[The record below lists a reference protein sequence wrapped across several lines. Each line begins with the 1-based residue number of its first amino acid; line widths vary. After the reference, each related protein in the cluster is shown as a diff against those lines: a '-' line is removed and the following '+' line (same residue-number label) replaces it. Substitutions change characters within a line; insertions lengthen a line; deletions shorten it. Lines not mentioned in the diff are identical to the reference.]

1 MGTECRMECE
11 LGTECPMEQDQ
22 FDHDAAHG
30 SMPEDSTNEQIEPG
44 KEVNLYVGM
53 EFESLGDAFKCYS
66 NYAHNKGFSVRRN
79 RITKSRSDKSII
91 GQEFVC
97 SKEGF
102 RSKKDS
108 KADMPRDKT
117 RQGCKALVYV
127 SQKEKGKWIIARL
140 VLEHNHVLASPYS
153 KKFLRSKRKKSVAQK
168 NLIDMLDQSGVR
180 PSKIVS
186 VLATQVGG
194 IGNLNVTDHDVC
206 NYLSTKRHKELEKGD
221 AQLMLQYFQKRQSEN
236 PGFFYAIQVDIEGRL
251 ANCFWADAKSRSLY
265 KHFGDVVT
273 FDPTYLTN
281 KYKMPFVPLTG
292 VNHHYQSILFGGALL
307 WDETEESFV
316 WLLQTWLEAM
326 LGCPPKIVITDQ
338 DIAITNVVARVLPH
352 STHHFCMW
360 HIEKKF
366 PETLSHIYHQN
377 NDFKYHFSKCIH
389 DTITPEEFEMAWT
402 ELIEKYKLQNNTWI
416 QKVYSIR
423 ERWVPAFVRA
433 SFCAGMSTTQRSES
447 MNKFFKDYLNSST
460 AMSKF
465 VTQYD
470 RAIEA
475 RYDKEK
481 EKKFKTKNTKPIL
494 KTLYPMEAE
503 AAKVYTRK
511 IFRMFQ
517 DELLESQKYVSEK
530 ITMKDGVYK
539 YRVHERQK
547 EFPSYIVILN
557 IVEQKVECSC
567 HKFEFVGILCKHA
580 LMVFIKK
587 QIHSLPM
594 HYLLDRWTMSAICGR
609 DEGDFSEK
617 LHQAEPL
624 RNSSMWFN
632 DIMVRSLGIS
642 EKASRSAKHHRV
654 ALQGL
659 QALSDKLDDLPY
671 ENEQDSSLSISQVD

>member
-1 MGTECRMECE
+1 MERE

-22 FDHDAAHG
+22 VDHDAAHG
-30 SMPEDSTNEQIEPG
+30 SMPEDSTNEQIEPR

-66 NYAHNKGFSVRRN
+66 NYAHNK
-79 RITKSRSDKSII
+79 
-91 GQEFVC
+91 
-97 SKEGF
+97 
-102 RSKKDS
+102 
-108 KADMPRDKT
+108 ADMPRDKT

-127 SQKEKGKWIIARL
+127 SQKEEDKWIIARL

-153 KKFLRSKRKKSVAQK
+153 KKFLRLKRKKSEAQK

-194 IGNLNVTDHDVC
+194 IGNLNFTDHDVC

-221 AQLMLQYFQKRQSEN
+221 AQLMLQYFQKRQFEN

-251 ANCFWADAKSRSLY
+251 ANCFWTDAKSRSLY

-281 KYKMPFVPLTG
+281 KYKMPFVPLTR
-292 VNHHYQSILFGGALL
+292 VNHHYQSILFGGALV

-326 LGCPPKIVITDQ
+326 FGCPPKTVITDQ
-338 DIAITNVVARVLPH
+338 DTAITNAVARVLPH

-433 SFCAGMSTTQRSES
+433 SFCVGMSTT
-447 MNKFFKDYLNSST
+447 
-460 AMSKF
+460 
-465 VTQYD
+465 
-470 RAIEA
+470 
-475 RYDKEK
+475 
-481 EKKFKTKNTKPIL
+481 
-494 KTLYPMEAE
+494 
-503 AAKVYTRK
+503 
-511 IFRMFQ
+511 
-517 DELLESQKYVSEK
+517 
-530 ITMKDGVYK
+530 
-539 YRVHERQK
+539 
-547 EFPSYIVILN
+547 
-557 IVEQKVECSC
+557 
-567 HKFEFVGILCKHA
+567 
-580 LMVFIKK
+580 
-587 QIHSLPM
+587 
-594 HYLLDRWTMSAICGR
+594 
-609 DEGDFSEK
+609 
-617 LHQAEPL
+617 
-624 RNSSMWFN
+624 
-632 DIMVRSLGIS
+632 
-642 EKASRSAKHHRV
+642 
-654 ALQGL
+654 
-659 QALSDKLDDLPY
+659 
-671 ENEQDSSLSISQVD
+671 